1 MKELKADDKKAIGEF
16 KQAVNMT
23 AKKLDKWL
31 DTDESKRVGY
41 KEGGKGESVGHD
53 SGKKIIKIL
62 DKKQADYTADDLKHI
77 HKVVGYIHRHL
88 AQKPDG
94 DITET
99 NWRYSLMNWGHDP
112 KNKGEQ

>member
-1 MKELKADDKKAIGEF
+1 MKELAANDKKAIDEF
-16 KQAVNMT
+16 DEAVNMT
-23 AKKLDKWL
+23 AKTLEKWL
-31 DTDESKRVGY
+31 ATADSKRVGD
-41 KEGGKGESVGHD
+41 KEDGAGESVGHE

-62 DKKQADYTADDLKHI
+62 SKKQAEYTVDDLQHI
-77 HKVVGYIHRHL
+77 HKVVGYVHRHL

-112 KNKGEQ
+112 AK

>member
-1 MKELKADDKKAIGEF
+1 MTDDDKKAVEEF
-16 KQAVNMT
+16 DDSVNMT
-23 AKKLDKWL
+23 VKQIEDWL
-31 DTDESKRVGY
+31 ATKESKEVGY
-41 KEGGKGESVGHD
+41 KETEGSESVGHK
-53 SGKKIIKIL
+53 SGKHIVRIL
-62 DKKQADYTADDLKHI
+62 NKNKSDYTDDDLKHI

-112 KNKGEQ
+112 KKQGGK